1 MSFGVVILMKY
12 ELESQLVDDILDNI
26 DCLINNDNIFVSQE
40 LEVGSGRADI
50 VISEIDYE
58 LFQERINI
66 NSSFNQSN
74 STIIAILS
82 VLYDNMPLKKTTIAK
97 KTNIRISKLNKLLNE
112 LVKEKII
119 IEEDEKYIKNINFF
133 TKNNLVV
140 EAKLSK
146 WKKALEQAYRNKL
159 YANKS
164 YVILDKKRANGAIKN
179 INEFITTNIG
189 LGVID
194 RKTKELEIIFKPKS
208 KNKISKYF
216 KWLANEKI
224 FSKWNEDRILIKK
237 GGI

>member
-1 MSFGVVILMKY
+1 MKY

-26 DCLINNDNIFVSQE
+26 GCFINSKNIFVSQE
-40 LEVGSGRADI
+40 LKVGSGRADI
-50 VISEIDYE
+50 VISEIDHNI
-58 LFQERINI
+58 FQERINI

-82 VLYDNMPLKKTTIAK
+82 VLYDNMPLKKATIAK
-97 KTNIRISKLNKLLNE
+97 KTNIKIKKLDKLLNE

-119 IEEDEKYIKNINFF
+119 IKEDKKYIRNIKFF

-146 WKKALEQAYRNKL
+146 WEKALKQAYRNKL

-164 YVILDKKRANGAIKN
+164 YVILDKQRSNGAIKN
-179 INEFITTNIG
+179 INEFINANVG
-189 LGVID
+189 LGVVD
-194 RKTKELEIIFKPKS
+194 RATKELEMIFKPKS

-224 FSKWNEDRILIKK
+224 FNKWSEDRVLVKK
-237 GGI
+237 GCI